1 MDVVTALEIS
11 TIVGATALLF
21 YIGFISL
28 PVLYAFEAI
37 PDEPDMV
44 VEVIARQWVWE
55 FRYPDGSV
63 SDRLTVKAGD
73 VVKLVLTSEDVIHS
87 FFVHDLAFKIDVIPG
102 RVVEVWMQPDVPGE
116 YWIQCAEFCGKFHGS
131 MRTRLVVEPKD
142 I

>member
-1 MDVVTALEIS
+1 MDVAKTLEIS
-11 TIVGATALLF
+11 TIVGAAAILF

-44 VEVIARQWVWE
+44 VEVIARQWAWE
-55 FRYPDGSV
+55 FRYSDGSV

-73 VVKLVLTSEDVIHS
+73 VVKLELTSEDVIHS
-87 FFVHDLAFKIDVIPG
+87 FFVKDLFFKVDAIPG
-102 RVVEVWMQPDVPGE
+102 KVVEFWMQPDVPGE

-131 MRTRLVVEPKD
+131 MRTRLVVEE
-142 I
+142 

>member
-1 MDVVTALEIS
+1 MEVVTALEIS

-28 PVLYAFEAI
+28 PVLYAFEAV

-44 VEVIARQWVWE
+44 VEVIARQWAWE

-131 MRTRLVVEPKD
+131 MRTRLVVEE
-142 I
+142 

>member
-1 MDVVTALEIS
+1 MDAAKTLEIS
-11 TIVGATALLF
+11 TIVGATAILF

-28 PVLYAFEAI
+28 PVLYAFQTI

-55 FRYPDGSV
+55 FRYSDGSV

-73 VVKLVLTSEDVIHS
+73 VVKLKLTSEDVIHS
-87 FFVHDLAFKIDVIPG
+87 FFVKELFFKVDVIPG
-102 RVVEVWMQPDVPGE
+102 KVVEIWMQPDVPGE

-131 MRTRLVVEPKD
+131 MRTRLVVEE
-142 I
+142 

>member
-1 MDVVTALEIS
+1 MEVAKTLEIS
-11 TIVGATALLF
+11 TIVGAMALLF

-73 VVKLVLTSEDVIHS
+73 VVKLELTSEDVIHS
-87 FFVHDLAFKIDVIPG
+87 FFVSDLFFKVDVIPG
-102 RVVEVWMQPDVPGE
+102 KVVEVWMQPDQPGE

-131 MRTRLVVEPKD
+131 MRTLLIVEE
-142 I
+142 